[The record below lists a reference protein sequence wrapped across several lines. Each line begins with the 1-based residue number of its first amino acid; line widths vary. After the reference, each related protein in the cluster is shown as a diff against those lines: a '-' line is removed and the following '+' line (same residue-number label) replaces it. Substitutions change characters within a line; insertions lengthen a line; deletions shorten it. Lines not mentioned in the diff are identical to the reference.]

1 MTSLW
6 VKIKEGIK
14 KFFQTNW
21 ELQFAYIFS
30 YLIPILLI
38 GEYLAFTEEVSSG
51 MKFAMGGII
60 AAGFLFLILYK
71 KIKEKVL
78 RLPKGKLRGI
88 LRIINTAI
96 FWGVIYGILILVDN
110 LSIHLFDYWQ
120 KVGVCLIVG
129 HIFFMKDEIKKASL
143 NIHE

>member
-6 VKIKEGIK
+6 VKIKEAVK
-14 KFFQTNW
+14 KFFKTNR
-21 ELQFAYIFS
+21 ELQMAYIFS

-38 GEYLAFTEEVSSG
+38 GDYLAFTEEVSPG
-51 MKFAMGGII
+51 QKLAMGGLL
-60 AAGFLFLILYK
+60 ATGALFLILYK

-96 FWGVIYGILILVDN
+96 FWGIIYGILILIDN

-120 KVGVCLIVG
+120 KVGVCLIIG